1 MNWSFSGHKMFSLLV
16 HCLGGMHDRYDSFHT
31 GESPESS
38 HEAEEGAGEGGDIGS
53 WHQRRQTF
61 LEGKNGFLSDAET
74 YFRMTFFDPHPIR
87 LFVSLYSI
95 CRKLPDKL
103 HFMVEGWEHIVVNTR
118 TYLELSAEINCIMS
132 KAERAF
138 VLFSYSSARRYHA
151 KQTNKQTPPPQPVF
165 SKFQNQ

>member
-1 MNWSFSGHKMFSLLV
+1 
-16 HCLGGMHDRYDSFHT
+16 
-31 GESPESS
+31 
-38 HEAEEGAGEGGDIGS
+38 
-53 WHQRRQTF
+53 
-61 LEGKNGFLSDAET
+61 
-74 YFRMTFFDPHPIR
+74 MTFFDLHPIR

-151 KQTNKQTPPPQPVF
+151 KETNKQTPPPNQF
-165 SKFQNQ
+165 SLSFKTSSAHVIVGDTSAQDIHPSTI